1 MLKNLLAV
9 KSIQELQAESDKGEL
24 RRTLG
29 PVALTAIGIGGI
41 IGTGIFVLTGLA
53 AAQHAGP
60 AIVLSFIIAGLGC
73 IFAGLCY
80 AEFAAMIPVSG
91 SAYAYSYAT
100 LGEGVAWFIGWNLV
114 LEYLFAASTVSVGW
128 SRYLVKLLEE
138 FDLHLIPAAL
148 TSAPIDYTIE
158 KGFFATGAMFNLPAV
173 FIVAVV
179 TVILVLGIRQ
189 SSLTNAIV
197 VAIKV
202 GIVVL
207 VIGFGA
213 FYITADNW
221 HPFIPEN
228 TGVWGQYG
236 WSGII
241 RASGIIFFAY
251 IGFDAVSTAAQE
263 SKNPQ
268 RDVPIGILASLVIC
282 TILYILMSGVLTG
295 MLAYPQLNDAAPV
308 AAALQAHP
316 ELRWLTIPVVF
327 GAIAGL
333 TSVILVM
340 MLAQSRIFYSMS
352 RDGLLPPRFRV
363 CHPQWQTPVFSTVLT
378 GVGAGLMGGLL
389 PLNVLGELVSS
400 GTLLAFVTVC
410 IGIMVLR
417 VTKPDLPRPFKV
429 KGVWFVG
436 MLGTL
441 FCGLMLISL
450 FLTGGTWYRI
460 VGWTF
465 IGFLIYFGYGYKH
478 STLRNGSANRPIGGA
493 STQLGK

>member
-9 KSIQELQAESDKGEL
+9 KSVKELEAESAKGEL

-29 PVALTAIGIGGI
+29 PMALTAIGIGGI

-60 AIVLSFIIAGLGC
+60 AIVLSFIIAGIGC
-73 IFAGLCY
+73 VFAGLCY
-80 AEFAAMIPVSG
+80 AEFASMIPVSG

-128 SRYLVKLLEE
+128 SRYLIKLLEE
-138 FDLHLIPAAL
+138 FNINFIPAAL
-148 TSAPIDYTIE
+148 SSAPIDYSVE
-158 KGFFATGAMFNLPAV
+158 QGFFTTGAMLNLPAV
-173 FIVAVV
+173 FIVTIV
-179 TVILVLGIRQ
+179 TVILMLGIRQ
-189 SSLTNAIV
+189 SSTVNAII

-213 FYITADNW
+213 FYITADYW
-221 HPFIPEN
+221 TPFIPEN
-228 TGVWGQYG
+228 TGTLGEFG
-236 WSGII
+236 WSGVL

-263 SKNPQ
+263 AKNPQ
-268 RDVPIGILASLVIC
+268 RDVPFGILASLIIC
-282 TILYILMSGVLTG
+282 TILYVLMSGVLTG
-295 MLAYPQLNDAAPV
+295 MLEYPKLNDAAPV

-316 ELRWLTIPVVF
+316 ELRWLTRPVLV
-327 GAIAGL
+327 GALAGL

-352 RDGLLPPRFRV
+352 RDGLLPPAFRA

-378 GVGAGLMGGLL
+378 GIGAGLMGGLL
-389 PLNVLGELVSS
+389 PLNVLGELVSA
-400 GTLLAFVTVC
+400 GTLMAFVTVC

-417 VTKPDLPRPFKV
+417 VTKPDLPRPFRV

-436 MLGTL
+436 IGGTV
-441 FCGLMLISL
+441 FCGLMLASL
-450 FLTGGTWYRI
+450 FMTGGTWYRI
-460 VGWTF
+460 VGWTILGF
-465 IGFLIYFGYGYKH
+465 IVYFGYGYKH
-478 STLRNGSANRPIGGA
+478 STLRNGSSGAIGGV
-493 STQLGK
+493 STQTGK

>member
-9 KSIQELQAESDKGEL
+9 NSVKDLEAESAKGEL

-29 PVALTAIGIGGI
+29 PMALTAIGIGGI

-60 AIVLSFIIAGLGC
+60 AIVLSFIIAGIGC
-73 IFAGLCY
+73 VFAGLCY
-80 AEFAAMIPVSG
+80 AEFASMIPVSG

-128 SRYLVKLLEE
+128 SRYLVKFLDAIGLN
-138 FDLHLIPAAL
+138 FIPSAL
-148 TSAPIDYTIE
+148 SSAPIDYTIE
-158 KGFFATGAMFNLPAV
+158 QGFFATGAMLNLPAV
-173 FIVAVV
+173 FIVTVV
-179 TVILVLGIRQ
+179 TIILMLGIKQ
-189 SSLTNAIV
+189 SSTTNAII

-213 FYITADNW
+213 FYITADYW
-221 HPFIPEN
+221 SPFIPEN
-228 TGVWGQYG
+228 TGNWGQFG

-263 SKNPQ
+263 AKNPQ
-268 RDVPIGILASLVIC
+268 RDVPFGILASLIIC
-282 TILYILMSGVLTG
+282 TILYVLMSAVLTG
-295 MLAYPQLNDAAPV
+295 MLEYPKLNDAAPV
-308 AAALQAHP
+308 AAALEAHP
-316 ELRWLTIPVVF
+316 GLRWLSIPVIF
-327 GAIAGL
+327 GALAGL

-352 RDGLLPPRFRV
+352 RDGLLPPRFRA

-378 GVGAGLMGGLL
+378 GIGAGLMGGLL
-389 PLNVLGELVSS
+389 PLNVLGELVSA
-400 GTLLAFVTVC
+400 GTLMAFVTVC

-417 VTKPDLPRPFKV
+417 VTKPELPRPFRV
-429 KGVWFVG
+429 KWVWFVG
-436 MLGTL
+436 IGGTV
-441 FCGLMLISL
+441 FCGLMLASL
-450 FLTGGTWYRI
+450 FMTGGTWYRI
-460 VGWTF
+460 VLWT
-465 IGFLIYFGYGYKH
+465 ILGFLVYFGYGYRH
-478 STLRNGSANRPIGGA
+478 STLRNGSQGTIGGV
-493 STQLGK
+493 STQTSE